1 MEFQI
6 DDAYLSSINI
16 CKEWSIFDHIPK
28 SQLTH
33 DQLIYIL
40 KGKDRCTSV
49 ITDDHPEFSKFRD
62 QLEADGYI
70 IKGPKWNSDRVLK
83 SFSVNGYR
91 FDKGERFLCAAAL
104 YTAIGL
110 YRKVIAESDG
120 AATDTL

>member
-16 CKEWSIFDHIPK
+16 HKEWSIFDHIPK
-28 SQLTH
+28 DQLTP

-49 ITDDHPEFSKFRD
+49 TTDDHPEFSKFRD

-70 IKGPKWNSDRVLK
+70 IKGPKWNADRVLK

-91 FDKGERFLCAAAL
+91 FDKGERFLCASAL
-104 YTAIGL
+104 YNVIFVH
-110 YRKVIAESDG
+110 RKIIAKSVG
-120 AATDTL
+120 STV